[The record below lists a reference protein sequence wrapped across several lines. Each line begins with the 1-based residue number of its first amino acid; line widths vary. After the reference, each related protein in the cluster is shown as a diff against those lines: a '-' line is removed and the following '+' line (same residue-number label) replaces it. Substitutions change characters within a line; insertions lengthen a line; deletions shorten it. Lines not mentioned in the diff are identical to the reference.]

1 MRILFAGGGT
11 GGHLV
16 PAINIAN
23 ALKDKLEDVQ
33 FLFVGIKGGME
44 KPLLAK
50 SGFPTEEIEV
60 VGLKR
65 NFSGMLDFS
74 KKIMRAYAQ
83 SDKLVRGF
91 GPEIVVGTGG
101 YLSAPVVL
109 AGKRRRA
116 RILIQEQ
123 NIFPGLA
130 TRFLARFADKI
141 CLAFESSKKYFHG
154 IRNIVVTGNPLRDDL
169 KLPKGNGF
177 LNEFGLQSGKK
188 VLLITGGSRG
198 AHSIN
203 KGIAGFLKKGLL
215 PPDWQ
220 VLWQTGS
227 VKFDETANM
236 VKDIDFAGRLVP
248 FIELMPKA
256 YAISDLVVC
265 RAGAMTS
272 SELLALGLPAIL
284 VPYPHAAG
292 NHQMRNAL
300 DLKNKGAVEVIADS
314 KLQSDEFANLLRG
327 LLNDESRRDKLAL
340 KACSLGNTSGT
351 EAITKEIIK
360 LYEV

>member
-11 GGHLV
+11 GGHLI
-16 PAINIAN
+16 PAINIAS
-23 ALKDKLEDVQ
+23 ALKDKLEDAQ
-33 FLFVGIKGGME
+33 FLFVGIRGGME
-44 KPLLAK
+44 KPMIEK
-50 SGFPTEEIEV
+50 SGFPIEEIEI
-60 VGLKR
+60 VGLRR
-65 NFSGMLDFS
+65 NFSGMVDFS

-83 SDKLVRGF
+83 SDKLVRSF

-141 CLAFESSKKYFHG
+141 CLAFESSKKYFQG

-177 LNEFGLQSGKK
+177 LNEFGLQSDKK

-203 KGIAGFLKKGLL
+203 KSVAGFLKKGFL
-215 PPDWQ
+215 PSDWQ
-220 VLWQTGS
+220 ILWQTGS
-227 VKFDETANM
+227 VKFNETADL
-236 VKDIDFAGRLVP
+236 VKDMDFAGRLMP

-265 RAGAMTS
+265 RAGAMTL
-272 SELLALGLPAIL
+272 SELLALGLPAVI
-284 VPYPHAAG
+284 VPYPQATG
-292 NHQMRNAL
+292 NHQMKNAL

-314 KLQSDEFANLLRG
+314 KLQSNEFADLLRS
-327 LLNDESRRDKLAL
+327 LLNDESRRDKLASRAGSMGDT
-340 KACSLGNTSGT
+340 KGT
-351 EAITKEIIK
+351 EAITEEIIK
-360 LYEV
+360 LI

>member
-11 GGHLV
+11 GGHLI

-23 ALKDKLEDVQ
+23 ALKDKLKDAQ
-33 FLFVGIKGGME
+33 FLFVGIRGGME
-44 KPLLAK
+44 KPIIEK
-50 SGFPTEEIEV
+50 SGFPIEEIEV

-65 NFSGMLDFS
+65 NFSGMVDFS

-91 GPEIVVGTGG
+91 GPEIVIGTGG

-141 CLAFESSKKYFHG
+141 CLAFDSSKKYFQG

-169 KLPKGNGF
+169 KLPRGNGF
-177 LNEFGLQSGKK
+177 LNEFELQQSKK
-188 VLLITGGSRG
+188 ILLITGGSRG
-198 AHSIN
+198 AQSIN
-203 KGIAGFLKKGLL
+203 RGIAGFLKKGLL

-220 VLWQTGS
+220 LLWQTGS
-227 VKFDETANM
+227 DKFNETAGM
-236 VKDIDFAGRLVP
+236 VQNIEFAGQLVQ

-256 YAISDLVVC
+256 YALADLVVC
-265 RAGAMTS
+265 RAGAMTL

-284 VPYPHAAG
+284 VPYPRATA
-292 NHQMRNAL
+292 NHQMKNAL
-300 DLKNKGAVEVIADS
+300 DLENRGAVEVIADS
-314 KLQSDEFANLLRG
+314 KLQSDEFTDLLG
-327 LLNDESRRDKLAL
+327 SLLNDESRRDKLAS
-340 KACSLGNTSGT
+340 KAVSLGNTKGT
-351 EAITKEIIK
+351 EAITEEIIK
-360 LYEV
+360 LI